1 MKTELTQIDDKIN
14 AFKAAFQ
21 AGMNSFERA
30 GKIIVEIL
38 DSDPAAADY
47 ILSKCDNLTPTAL
60 RVFERIGRGHLLPSL
75 AMDTSEGARRLK
87 SLPIS
92 MQRQYTDSP
101 IPLVIHTSHGTDVL
115 LVEAKN
121 LTQQQVKQVFA
132 REHVR
137 TEGEQKAWLVQSESE
152 ANKPATT
159 SAEPAWKVRNGKVIF
174 TKGATLTAGELA
186 TIITQI
192 AK

>member
-1 MKTELTQIDDKIN
+1 
-14 AFKAAFQ
+14 
-21 AGMNSFERA
+21 
-30 GKIIVEIL
+30 
-38 DSDPAAADY
+38 
-47 ILSKCDNLTPTAL
+47 
-60 RVFERIGRGHLLPSL
+60 
-75 AMDTSEGARRLK
+75 
-87 SLPIS
+87 
-92 MQRQYTDSP
+92 MQRQYTDAP

-152 ANKPATT
+152 SNKPSST
-159 SAEPAWKVRNGKVIF
+159 SAEPAWKARNGKVIF
-174 TKGATLTAGELA
+174 QKGATLTAGELA